1 MLRDF
6 SKEEFDILVQAGQS
20 NSEGCG
26 LGDVEKPYAPREDIL
41 YLNNDF
47 TISLAQE
54 IVSGNYAVGNFA
66 LPFAA
71 CYAES
76 GLLRPNRKILI
87 LRAAVGGTGFLDH
100 RWGLHDDLFL
110 RMMEMI
116 GAALALNGQ
125 NRIAA
130 FLWHQGET
138 DAILGADK
146 KTHAG
151 HLTVMINAVRETYG
165 APALPIVMGDFVQE
179 WKLMNTDICAPV
191 TAAMRNVCA
200 AAGRARFV
208 ETDGLASNRQRM
220 GSLVG
225 EEETIHFCREALYQL
240 GKRYFDAFCM
250 ILR

>member
-6 SKEEFDILVQAGQS
+6 SKEAFDILVQAGQS

-26 LGDVEKPYAPREDIL
+26 LGAVEQPYTPRADIL

-47 TISLAQE
+47 TVSLAQE
-54 IVSGNYAVGNFA
+54 TVSGNYAVGNFA

-71 CYAES
+71 YYAEA
-76 GLLRPNRKILI
+76 GLPRPNRKILI

-100 RWGLHDDLFL
+100 RWGVHDDLFI

-116 GAALALNGQ
+116 SAALALNGQ

-138 DAILGADK
+138 DAVLKADEI
-146 KTHAG
+146 THAG
-151 HLTVMINAVRETYG
+151 HLTAMINTVRDTYHT
-165 APALPIVMGDFVQE
+165 PALPVVMGDFVQE
-179 WKLMNTDICAPV
+179 WKQMNMEICAPV
-191 TAAMRNVCA
+191 VTAMRKVCA
-200 AAGRARFV
+200 AAGYARFV

-240 GKRYFDAFCM
+240 GKRYFEAANE
-250 ILR
+250 LWK